1 MSEHERFMKYALKE
15 AERGYE
21 EGEMPV
27 GCIITF
33 NNTIIAKS
41 HNNVETLRDATA
53 HAEILAITSASEY
66 LNSKYLPGCSMY
78 VTLEPCPMC
87 AGALVNS
94 KIDNLYFGA
103 YDSKS
108 GACGSV
114 FQITNSKN
122 LNHKV
127 NVYGGILDRES
138 ISLINSFFLDKRN

>member
-15 AERGYE
+15 AEKGFDA
-21 EGEMPV
+21 GEMPV

-66 LNSKYLPGCSMY
+66 LNSKYLPGCTMY

-127 NVYGGILDRES
+127 NVYGGILDAES